1 LAAGFFVVV
10 DALRTTGALDGA
22 AHFVVAAVRHDR
34 GYAEVVSMLLT
45 AIGGNVFNNLPSA
58 MIASQIAHHATLSPP
73 LAARFAAGSIIGL
86 AVGPNLTTIGSLSTM
101 LVLIELRR
109 RGVDVRARQFA
120 LPGAIVTVATLAAA
134 ALAFVVRS

>member
-1 LAAGFFVVV
+1 
-10 DALRTTGALDGA
+10 
-22 AHFVVAAVRHDR
+22 
-34 GYAEVVSMLLT
+34 
-45 AIGGNVFNNLPSA
+45 
-58 MIASQIAHHATLSPP
+58 
-73 LAARFAAGSIIGL
+73 L